1 MSRACPLIELSG
13 SPYERGRQYG
23 TQAQREISRSI
34 AHYGAQIRDLK
45 LSEAELTRIAR
56 AYSPKIEAFAPNL
69 VQEMRGIADGAA
81 VDYTEIIMINARTEI
96 LKLAANPALRAGLF
110 AEVEPDGCTAV
121 VVEPAATAD
130 RRLIHA
136 HNWDWKVESAEA
148 SVVLRIHREDGPDIL
163 TFTEAG
169 ALGRFGFNAAGVAVT
184 ANYLESDRDY
194 SQIGVPLALIRR
206 QLLEQSHFAL
216 SLRIAYATPK
226 SGSNNIVLSHCGGGL
241 VFDLECAPDE
251 TFQVEPVNGLL
262 VHANHWR
269 SSVAL
274 SKLEERGVMA
284 MPDSLYRHRRAYS
297 LLAGKIGS
305 ITTEDVKSVLQDDWG
320 SPWSICRPPR
330 PSAISNLTA
339 TVITL
344 VMVPA
349 SGQMEI
355 AVLPAQDPTFT
366 AYTLQMESTAATAS
380 ANRIVPR
387 ERPTR
392 S

>member
-1 MSRACPLIELSG
+1 MSRVLPLIEVSG
-13 SPYERGRQYG
+13 SPYERGRRYG
-23 TQAQREISRSI
+23 TQARREINRSI
-34 AHYGAQIRDLK
+34 AHYAAQIRGLE
-45 LSEAELTRIAR
+45 LSEAELTRIAC
-56 AYSPKIEAFAPNL
+56 AYSPKIEAFAPTL
-69 VQEMRGIADGAA
+69 VQEMHGIADGAG
-81 VDYTEIIMINARTEI
+81 VDYSEIIMINARTEI

-110 AEVEPDGCTAV
+110 AEVEPDGCTAI
-121 VVEPAATAD
+121 VVEPAAAAD

-148 SVVLRIHREDGPDIL
+148 SVVLHIHRDDGPDIL

-169 ALGRFGFNAAGVAVT
+169 ALGRFGFNAAGIAVT

-206 QLLEQSHFAL
+206 QLLEQSQFAL
-216 SLRIAYATPK
+216 SLRIAYTTPK
-226 SGSNNIVLSHCGGGL
+226 SGSNNIVLSHSGGGL

-269 SSVAL
+269 SPVAL

-284 MPDSLYRHRRAYS
+284 MPDSLYRDRRAYS
-297 LLAGKIGS
+297 LLADRIGS
-305 ITTEDVKSVLQDDWG
+305 ITIEDVKSTLRDDWG

-349 SGQMEI
+349 SGRMEI
-355 AVLPAQDPTFT
+355 AVLPAHDPTFT
-366 AYTLQMESTAATAS
+366 TYTLQMESTASMAP
-380 ANRIVPR
+380 ANRAAPA
-387 ERPTR
+387 
-392 S
+392 